1 MRNLVTHFQDF
12 DNLSEAGSSMS
23 SDTLPHRSRRPNI
36 SIFLRP
42 AYEDGG
48 NLRQNPLYNENDESA
63 L

>member
-23 SDTLPHRSRRPNI
+23 SDTLPHRSRR
-36 SIFLRP
+36 